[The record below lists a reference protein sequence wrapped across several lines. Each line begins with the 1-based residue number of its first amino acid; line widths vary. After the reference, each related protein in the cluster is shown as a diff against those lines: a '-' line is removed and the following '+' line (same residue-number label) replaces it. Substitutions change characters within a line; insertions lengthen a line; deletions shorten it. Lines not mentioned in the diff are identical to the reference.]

1 MSRFALIGHPVSGS
15 LSPAL
20 FAAAYGERW
29 GYDLI
34 ETPSFDEAW
43 ERFLAGYDGIN
54 VTAPFK
60 LDAFARCDR
69 LSDEA
74 CRTGAVNLVLR
85 RDGLCRGFNTD
96 VDGVAGALQECPS
109 FSAASPVSALVVGT
123 GGAARA
129 AVTAALR
136 LGLSVTVCG
145 RSAAKV
151 QAFREAFGCRGI
163 LLPELSGAG
172 FRCPDIVLYALPG
185 SASVPEMTGHPFR
198 EAIVLEAEYRQPA
211 LSGIPCRA
219 YIGGRRW
226 LLWQA
231 VAGYRLFTG
240 EEPDVA
246 AMEKAID

>member
-1 MSRFALIGHPVSGS
+1 MSRFALIGYPVAGS

-20 FAAAYGERW
+20 FAAAYGGRW
-29 GYDLI
+29 GYDLV

-43 ERFLAGYDGIN
+43 KRFLAGYDGIN

-60 LDAFARCDR
+60 LDAFARCDE
-69 LSDEA
+69 LSDA
-74 CRTGAVNLVLR
+74 ARQTGAVNLVLR
-85 RDGLCRGFNTD
+85 QEGRTLGFNTD
-96 VDGVAGALQECPS
+96 VDGVAGALQECPALAGPG
-109 FSAASPVSALVVGT
+109 AASALVVGT

-129 AVTAALR
+129 AVVAALR

-151 QAFREAFGCRGI
+151 QAFSEAFGCRGL
-163 LLPELSGAG
+163 LLPALSDPA
-172 FRCPDIVLYALPG
+172 FHCPEIVIYTLPG
-185 SASVPEMTGHPFR
+185 SVMPCLSGHPFQ

-211 LSGIPCRA
+211 LAGSPCRA

-240 EEPDVA
+240 EEPDGA
-246 AMEKAID
+246 AMEKAIV